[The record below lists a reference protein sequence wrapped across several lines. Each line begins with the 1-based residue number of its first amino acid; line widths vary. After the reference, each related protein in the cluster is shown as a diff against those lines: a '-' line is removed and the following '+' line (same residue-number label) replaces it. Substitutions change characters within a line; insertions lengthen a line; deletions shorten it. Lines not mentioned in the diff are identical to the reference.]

1 MKKKL
6 LKLATLTLILV
17 MLGMALTVTAS
28 AAWEETAQGWQFS
41 ENGRPATGWREIDG
55 ARFFFNSAG
64 VMQTGWVEYN
74 GQWFYLLPSGAMA
87 TGSWRVDGVWHNF
100 GTTGTWSGE
109 SLPRIVAN
117 QPPVARPPVA
127 RPPAEQPSA
136 PGIPELSPGPSL
148 PSEEPSEFE
157 GLWELWRDGGP
168 LGAGIFFSFRI
179 LDLVSDGTGT
189 LYYYNYAVYNDFV
202 PFGSLTWND
211 SVYEGVHTFEVD
223 CDVIGF
229 RGEITDRSSGVITII
244 PESDSLGSWL
254 LGVTHIELRLM

>member
-74 GQWFYLLPSGAMA
+74 GQWFYMLPSGAMA

-100 GTTGTWSGE
+100 GSGGTWSGE
-109 SLPRIVAN
+109 SLPMNVVN
-117 QPPVARPPVA
+117 QAPTVRPPVA
-127 RPPAEQPSA
+127 RPPAVSPPADQPSA
-136 PGIPELSPGPSL
+136 DQPYTPAPAPSPVWT
-148 PSEEPSEFE
+148 FE
-157 GLWELWRDGGP
+157 GLWGFWTE
-168 LGAGIFFSFRI
+168 GIWSYYAMRFN
-179 LDLVSDGTGT
+179 SDGTGA
-189 LYYYNYAVYNDFV
+189 LYFV
-202 PFGSLTWND
+202 GWDYENWSEYDLSELADLTWSNNGFFQVVCSWD
-211 SVYEGVHTFEVD
+211 INSFKGIVVSADLETYFLLTIVEDNWGFTFYEFK
-223 CDVIGF
+223 
-229 RGEITDRSSGVITII
+229 RM
-244 PESDSLGSWL
+244 LA
-254 LGVTHIELRLM
+254 

>member
-100 GTTGTWSGE
+100 GATGTWSGE

-117 QPPVARPPVA
+117 QPSVARPPVA
-127 RPPAEQPSA
+127 RPPAEQP
-136 PGIPELSPGPSL
+136 PT
-148 PSEEPSEFE
+148 SEEPDPSPEPSPDFTFE
-157 GLWELWRDGGP
+157 GRWELWEYFA
-168 LGAGIFFSFRI
+168 LSVNYNWWNSFMA
-179 LDLVSDGTGT
+179 LNLVSGGGGT
-189 LYYYNYAVYNDFV
+189 LYEYCLSSSEWNSL
-202 PFGSLTWND
+202 GSLTWD
-211 SVYEGVHTFEVD
+211 VSVYEGVYTFVVED
-223 CDVIGF
+223 YFDMAGF
-229 RGEITDRSSGVITII
+229 RGEITDKSSGVITIV
-244 PESDSLGSWL
+244 PESDSLGQWISQATL
-254 LGVTHIELRLM
+254 IQLRLM